1 MTLAMDLNLDLLK
14 TEFETTIR
22 RLAFFA
28 GLTHR
33 ARDDE
38 SVRDY
43 YIEAAPGGMTF
54 GLLPGGLSAE
64 TIREGRTQLAQWT
77 AEMALRDLVES
88 FEQLMT
94 PPFHAA
100 IALMVKDGTL
110 STTKAKEISR
120 GFNFGGLKEKCDR
133 YREHIGLTISV
144 ERHFGTLNKFRNTQT
159 HRRSIVSTH
168 DVDEATG
175 TMETTWTA
183 LELQLIG
190 ESGVTFTGADAL
202 DVALNEP
209 ASIALRIVERKVE
222 HVPGQR
228 LQLDIHQLH
237 EIMVMMHME
246 AQNFIIL
253 VAKRLVEIGAMLRT
267 S

>member
-1 MTLAMDLNLDLLK
+1 MDLNLDLVK

-33 ARDDE
+33 AREDD
-38 SVRDY
+38 SVCDY

-110 STTKAKEISR
+110 STAKAKEISR

-133 YREHIGLTISV
+133 YREHVGLTISV

-175 TMETTWTA
+175 TMATTWTA
-183 LELQLIG
+183 LEIQLIG
-190 ESGVTFTGADAL
+190 ESGATYSGADAI

-209 ASIALRIVERKVE
+209 ASIALRIVDRKVE

-253 VAKRLVEIGAMLRT
+253 VAKRLVELGAMLRT
-267 S
+267 P